1 MAVVAAV
8 TAAAVVVGIGVAGVV
23 AAAAT
28 GATAGDSLRGCACAA
43 RGLSLVCGTHDDAV

>member
-1 MAVVAAV
+1 
-8 TAAAVVVGIGVAGVV
+8 VGIGVAGVV

-43 RGLSLVCGTHDDAV
+43 RGLSLVCGTNAV